1 MFGWLL
7 RHVRAIL
14 REAGNF
20 FLFKYLLIHYKTIE
34 EKQQHYRQPSVSFQT
49 GGEWEW

>member
-7 RHVRAIL
+7 WPFL
-14 REAGNF
+14 EKQET